1 MDQAG
6 KLLALGVLL
15 GMAQAQTLLTFSQ
28 PGPLVADPGVEVL
41 SYSEDSPV
49 VLVHAG
55 RAGEYRVCL
64 GNECRSFIVPQVRQ
78 VEVRAEVLHPNLV
91 LGDTLR
97 LTLRN
102 RGNTPLSL
110 TVRPE
115 GAVRFASQALTLEVG
130 EERTLDLG
138 LEGYGS
144 FLVWVEGD
152 ARSFLALRRPYP
164 DGRPDPYSLS
174 ARFRLSPKG
183 PQFALQGPLSQ
194 LAQVR
199 LGLSREGASF
209 GLDLSPEWL
218 RLSLGYEGG
227 SFGVQGPQSG
237 AYAQVGTE
245 IPTEWGSAGFAVRYD
260 AQGWSFSGSATQG
273 EERVEASARLG
284 ATPTLDLRYIGQGIG
299 LEGGWREGFY
309 LGASYGGA
317 SLRVGSS
324 GVEARLGT
332 PVGDFTLTLG
342 QSWRGAWYG
351 PGAWVEVEGRD
362 SFRVSGGLMRS
373 LGEGVLALGVGY
385 GPDWR
390 VRLSYSGKGFTAYTG
405 SQGTG
410 LSLSGEEK
418 GVGWGLGL
426 TLTPTFQ
433 GQVNLEW
440 RVPVPEE
447 VTLALGGYPG
457 VRPVEGGVT
466 LEGEPLAGARV
477 VYGEVAAT
485 TDSTGR
491 YRIYLPEGAVARV
504 IPPEGV
510 LALEGSAQGGEVDL
524 KKASALL
531 PDCRGE
537 VVVNGK
543 LYPCGRLVVPPGRYT
558 LTLKQT
564 SLVVEVAPGEERVV
578 EFPPPPPPPP
588 LEEAETPLFLEIPGP
603 LPSGGE
609 VELLATGEKVET
621 PWGTFAVENGR
632 ARISIPPGVSGQ
644 FTFRILGG
652 GRSKEYSV
660 EVR

>member
-1 MDQAG
+1 MDQTG
-6 KLLALGVLL
+6 RLLALGVLL
-15 GMAQAQTLLTFSQ
+15 GVAQAQTLLIFPQ

-49 VLVHAG
+49 VLVHAE

-64 GNECRSFIVPQVRQ
+64 GSECRSFIVPQVRQ

-115 GAVRFASQALTLEVG
+115 GAVRFAPQALTLEVG

-152 ARSFLALRRPYP
+152 GRGFLALRRPYP

-174 ARFRLSPKG
+174 ARFGLSSKG

-199 LGLSREGASF
+199 LDLSREGASF
-209 GLDLSPEWL
+209 GLDLSPERL

-227 SFGVQGPQSG
+227 V
-237 AYAQVGTE
+237 YAQVGAET
-245 IPTEWGSAGFAVRYD
+245 PTDRGSVGFAVRYD
-260 AQGWSFSGSATQG
+260 ARGWGFGGSATWG
-273 EERVEASARLG
+273 EERVEASVRFG
-284 ATPTLDLRYIGQGIG
+284 AAPALDLRYIGQGIG
-299 LEGGWREGFY
+299 LEGGWGEGFY

-324 GVEARLGT
+324 EVEARLGT
-332 PVGDFTLTLG
+332 PFGDFAFAVG
-342 QSWRGAWYG
+342 QGWRGAWYG
-351 PGAWVEVEGRD
+351 PGAWVEVEGRG

-373 LGEGVLALGVGY
+373 FGEGVLALGVGY

-390 VRLSYSGKGFTAYTG
+390 ARLSYSGRGFTAYTG
-405 SQGTG
+405 TQGTG
-410 LSLSGEEK
+410 LALRGEEN
-418 GVGWGLGL
+418 GVRWGLGL
-426 TLTPTFQ
+426 TLSPTLQ
-433 GQVNLEW
+433 GRVNLEW
-440 RVPVPEE
+440 RVPVPEG
-447 VTLALGGYPG
+447 VTLVLGGYPG
-457 VRPVEGGVT
+457 VRPVEGRVT

-477 VYGEVAAT
+477 VYREVAVT
-485 TDSTGR
+485 TDSAGR

-510 LALEGSAQGGEVDL
+510 LALEGSAQGGEVNL
-524 KKASALL
+524 KRAGALL
-531 PDCRGE
+531 LDCRGE

-543 LYPCGRLVVPPGRYT
+543 LYPCGRLVVAPGRYT
-558 LTLKQT
+558 LTHKQT
-564 SLVVEVAPGEERVV
+564 SLVVEVATGEERVV

-609 VELLATGEKVET
+609 VELLATGEEVET

-632 ARISIPPGVSGQ
+632 VRISIPSGVSGQ
-644 FTFRILGG
+644 FTLVLRGG

>member
-1 MDQAG
+1 MDKAG

-15 GMAQAQTLLTFSQ
+15 GLAQAQTLLTFSQ

-49 VLVHAG
+49 VLVHAE

-64 GNECRSFIVPQVRQ
+64 GNECRTFTVPQVRQ
-78 VEVRAEVLHPNLV
+78 VEVRADALHPNLV
-91 LGDTLR
+91 LGDTLH

-102 RGNTPLSL
+102 RGNAPLSL

-115 GAVRFASQALTLEVG
+115 GAVRFAPQALRLEVG
-130 EERTLDLG
+130 EEQTLDLK

-144 FLVWVEGD
+144 FRVWVEGD
-152 ARSFLALRRPYP
+152 ARNFLALRRPYP
-164 DGRPDPYSLS
+164 DGRPDPYTLS
-174 ARFRLSPKG
+174 ARFRLSPQG

-194 LAQVR
+194 SAQVR

-227 SFGVQGPQSG
+227 V
-237 AYAQVGTE
+237 YAQVGAET
-245 IPTEWGSAGFAVRYD
+245 PTEWGSAVFVVRRD
-260 AQGWSFSGSATQG
+260 AQGWGFSGRATRG
-273 EERVEASARLG
+273 EEERVEASVRLG
-284 ATPTLDLRYIGQGIG
+284 ATPTFDLRYIGQGIG
-299 LEGGWREGFY
+299 LEGGWREGLY

-324 GVEARLGT
+324 GVEARVGT
-332 PVGDFTLTLG
+332 PVGDFALALG
-342 QSWRGAWYG
+342 QGWRGAWYG
-351 PGAWVEVEGRD
+351 PGAWVEVEGRGF
-362 SFRVSGGLMRS
+362 FRVSGGVLRS

-390 VRLSYSGKGFTAYTG
+390 IRLSYSGKGFTAYTG

-410 LSLSGEEK
+410 LSLSGEEE

-426 TLTPTFQ
+426 TLSPTLQ
-433 GQVNLEW
+433 GQASLDW

-457 VRPVEGGVT
+457 VRPVEGRVT
-466 LEGEPLAGARV
+466 LEGEPLTGARV
-477 VYGEVAAT
+477 VYGEVVAT

-491 YRIYLPEGAVARV
+491 YRIYLPEGATARV

-510 LALEGSAQGGEVDL
+510 LALEGSTQGGEVDL
-524 KKASALL
+524 KKASALI
-531 PDCRGE
+531 PACQGE

-543 LYPCGRLVVPPGRYT
+543 LYPCGRLVVAPGRYT
-558 LTLKQT
+558 LVHKQT
-564 SLVVEVAPGEERVV
+564 SLEVEVAPGEERVV

-632 ARISIPPGVSGQ
+632 VRISVPSGVSGQ
-644 FTFRILGG
+644 FTFRVLGG

>member
-1 MDQAG
+1 MDQART
-6 KLLALGVLL
+6 LFALAVLL
-15 GMAQAQTLLTFSQ
+15 GIAQAQTLLTFSQ
-28 PGPLVADPGVEVL
+28 PGPLSADPGVEVL

-49 VLVHAG
+49 VLVRAE

-64 GNECRSFIVPQVRQ
+64 GDECRSFTVPQVRQ
-78 VEVRAEVLHPNLV
+78 VEVRAEAHHPNLV

-102 RGNTPLSL
+102 RGNVPLSL

-115 GAVRFASQALTLEVG
+115 GAVRFASRALRLEVG
-130 EERTLDLG
+130 EERTLDLE

-174 ARFRLSPKG
+174 ARFKLSPKG
-183 PQFALQGPLSQ
+183 PQFALQGPLSH
-194 LAQVR
+194 LVQVR

-209 GLDLSPEWL
+209 GLDLSPGWL

-227 SFGVQGPQSG
+227 
-237 AYAQVGTE
+237 AYAQVGAET
-245 IPTEWGSAGFAVRYD
+245 PTDWGLAAFTMRHDV
-260 AQGWSFSGSATQG
+260 QGWSFGGSAAWG
-273 EERVEASARLG
+273 EERVEASAQLG
-284 ATPTLDLRYIGQGIG
+284 ATPTLNFRYMSNEIG
-299 LEGGWREGFY
+299 LEGGWRGGLY
-309 LGASYGGA
+309 LGVSYGRA
-317 SLRVGSS
+317 SLRVGNL
-324 GVEARLGT
+324 GLEARLGT
-332 PVGDFTLTLG
+332 SVGDFGLALG
-342 QSWRGAWYG
+342 QSWRGAWYA

-362 SFRVSGGLMRS
+362 FFRVSGGLLQT
-373 LGEGVLALGVGY
+373 LGRGVLALGVGY

-390 VRLSYSGKGFTAYTG
+390 VRLSYSDGGFTAYTG
-405 SQGTG
+405 SWGTG
-410 LSLSGEEK
+410 LSLSGRKE

-426 TLTPTFQ
+426 ALSPTFWAQ
-433 GQVNLEW
+433 ASLDW
-440 RVPVPEE
+440 RVPVSER
-447 VTLALGGYPG
+447 VTLALGGYSG
-457 VRPVEGGVT
+457 VRPVEGRVT
-466 LEGEPLAGARV
+466 LEGKPLAGARV
-477 VYGEVAAT
+477 VYRDVAAT
-485 TDSTGR
+485 TDSAGH
-491 YRIYLPEGAVARV
+491 YRIYLPEGAAARV

-510 LALEGSAQGGEVDL
+510 LALEGSTQGGEVDL

-537 VVVNGK
+537 VTVNGK
-543 LYPCGRLVVPPGRYT
+543 LYPCGRLVVAPGRHT
-558 LTLKQT
+558 LTYKQT
-564 SLVVEVAPGEERVV
+564 SLVVEVAPGEERMV

-603 LPSGGE
+603 LSGGRE
-609 VELLATGEKVET
+609 VELLATGEEVET
-621 PWGTFAVENGR
+621 PWGTFVVEDGR
-632 ARISIPPGVSGQ
+632 VRISIPPGAKGQ

>member
-28 PGPLVADPGVEVL
+28 PGPLAADPGVEVL

-78 VEVRAEVLHPNLV
+78 VEVRAEVFHPNLV

-115 GAVRFASQALTLEVG
+115 GAVRFAPQALTLEVG

-152 ARSFLALRRPYP
+152 TRSFLALRRPYP
-164 DGRPDPYSLS
+164 DGRPDPYNLS
-174 ARFRLSPKG
+174 ARFSLSPKG
-183 PQFALQGPLSQ
+183 PQFALQGPLSR
-194 LAQVR
+194 LVQVR

-209 GLDLSPEWL
+209 GLDLSPGWL
-218 RLSLGYEGG
+218 GSERLSLGYEGG
-227 SFGVQGPQSG
+227 
-237 AYAQVGTE
+237 AYAQVGAE
-245 IPTEWGSAGFAVRYD
+245 IPTEWGSAGFAARYD
-260 AQGWSFSGSATQG
+260 VQGWGFSGSATRG
-273 EERVEASARLG
+273 EERVEVSARLG
-284 ATPTLDLRYIGQGIG
+284 VTPTLDLRYVGWGIG

-332 PVGDFTLTLG
+332 PFGDFALALG

-362 SFRVSGGLMRS
+362 SFRVSGGLLWA

-390 VRLSYSGKGFTAYTG
+390 VRLSYSSKGFTAYTG
-405 SQGTG
+405 TQGSG

-426 TLTPTFQ
+426 TLSPTLQ

-457 VRPVEGGVT
+457 ARPVEGRVT

-477 VYGEVAAT
+477 VYREVAAT

-504 IPPEGV
+504 IPPERV

-524 KKASALL
+524 KKAGALL

-537 VVVNGK
+537 VAVNGK
-543 LYPCGRLVVPPGRYT
+543 LYPCGRLVVAPGRYT
-558 LTLKQT
+558 LTYKQT

-588 LEEAETPLFLEIPGP
+588 LEEAETPLFLEILGP

-609 VELLATGEKVET
+609 VELLATGEEVET

-632 ARISIPPGVSGQ
+632 VRISVPSGVSGQ
-644 FTFRILGG
+644 FTFLLRGG

-660 EVR
+660 EAR

>member
-15 GMAQAQTLLTFSQ
+15 GVAQAQTLLTFSQ

-64 GNECRSFIVPQVRQ
+64 GNECRSFTVPQVRR
-78 VEVRAEVLHPNLV
+78 VEMRADVLYPNLV
-91 LGDTLR
+91 LGNTLH

-115 GAVRFASQALTLEVG
+115 GAVRFAPQALTLEVG

-152 ARSFLALRRPYP
+152 ARGFLALRRPYP

-174 ARFRLSPKG
+174 ARFRFSPEG
-183 PQFALQGPLSQ
+183 PRFVLQGPLSQ
-194 LAQVR
+194 SVQVR
-199 LGLSREGASF
+199 LGLSREDASF
-209 GLDLSPEWL
+209 GLDLSPERL
-218 RLSLGYEGG
+218 RFSLGYEGG
-227 SFGVQGPQSG
+227 V
-237 AYAQVGTE
+237 YAQVGAE
-245 IPTEWGSAGFAVRYD
+245 IPSEWGSAGLTARYD
-260 AQGWSFSGSATQG
+260 IQGWGLGGSATWG
-273 EERVEASARLG
+273 EERVEASVRFG
-284 ATPTLDLRYIGQGIG
+284 TNPTFALRYAGQGIG

-332 PVGDFTLTLG
+332 PLGDFALAVG
-342 QSWRGAWYG
+342 QGWRGAWYG
-351 PGAWVEVEGRD
+351 PGAWVEVEGRG
-362 SFRVSGGLMRS
+362 SFRVSGGLLWA
-373 LGEGVLALGVGY
+373 LGEGLLALGVGH

-390 VRLSYSGKGFTAYTG
+390 VRLGYSGKGFTAYTG
-405 SQGTG
+405 TQGTG
-410 LSLSGEEK
+410 LSLRGEER

-426 TLTPTFQ
+426 NLSPTLQ
-433 GQVNLEW
+433 GQVSLEW

-447 VTLALGGYPG
+447 ATLALGGYPG
-457 VRPVEGGVT
+457 VRPVEGRVT
-466 LEGEPLAGARV
+466 LEGEPLVGARV
-477 VYGEVAAT
+477 VYREVAAT

-524 KKASALL
+524 KRAGALI
-531 PDCRGE
+531 PNCRGE
-537 VVVNGK
+537 VAVNGK
-543 LYPCGRLVVPPGRYT
+543 RYPCGRLVVVPGRYT
-558 LTLKQT
+558 LTHGQT
-564 SLVVEVAPGEERVV
+564 SLAVEVAPGEERVV

-609 VELLATGEKVET
+609 VELLATGEEVET
-621 PWGTFAVENGR
+621 PWGTFAVKDGR
-632 ARISIPPGVSGQ
+632 VRISVPPGVSGQ
-644 FTFRILGG
+644 FTFLLRGG
-652 GRSKEYSV
+652 GRSKEYRV

>member
-1 MDQAG
+1 
-6 KLLALGVLL
+6 
-15 GMAQAQTLLTFSQ
+15 MAQAQTLLTFSQ
-28 PGPLVADPGVEVL
+28 PGPLAADPGVEVL

-49 VLVHAG
+49 VLVRAE

-64 GNECRSFIVPQVRQ
+64 GNECRSFTVPQVRQ
-78 VEVRAEVLHPNLV
+78 VEVRAEVFHPNLV

-115 GAVRFASQALTLEVG
+115 GAVRFAPRALTLEVG

-152 ARSFLALRRPYP
+152 ARGFLALRRPYP
-164 DGRPDPYSLS
+164 DGRPDPYNLS

-183 PQFALQGPLSQ
+183 PQFALQGPLSR
-194 LAQVR
+194 LVQVR

-209 GLDLSPEWL
+209 GLDLSPERL
-218 RLSLGYEGG
+218 RFSLGYEGG
-227 SFGVQGPQSG
+227 VYALVG
-237 AYAQVGTE
+237 AET
-245 IPTEWGSAGFAVRYD
+245 PTEWGSAGFAARYD
-260 AQGWSFSGSATQG
+260 VQGWGFSGSATWG
-273 EERVEASARLG
+273 EERVEASVRFG
-284 ATPTLDLRYIGQGIG
+284 TTPTFALRYAGQGIG

-332 PVGDFTLTLG
+332 PFGDFALTLG

-373 LGEGVLALGVGY
+373 FGEGVLALGVGY
-385 GPDWR
+385 GPDFR
-390 VRLSYSGKGFTAYTG
+390 VRLSYSGKGFTAYAG

-410 LSLSGEEK
+410 LSLSGEEE
-418 GVGWGLGL
+418 GVAWGLGL
-426 TLTPTFQ
+426 TLTPTLQ

-440 RVPVPEE
+440 RVPVPEG

-457 VRPVEGGVT
+457 VRPVEGRVT

-477 VYGEVAAT
+477 VYREVAAT

-524 KKASALL
+524 KRAGALL

-537 VVVNGK
+537 FAVNGR
-543 LYPCGRLVVPPGRYT
+543 LYPCGRLVVAPGRYT
-558 LTLKQT
+558 LTHGPT

-588 LEEAETPLFLEIPGP
+588 LEEAETPLFLEVPGP
-603 LPSGGE
+603 LPSGEE
-609 VELLATGEKVET
+609 VELLAIGEKVET

-632 ARISIPPGVSGQ
+632 VWISIPPGVSGQ

>member
-15 GMAQAQTLLTFSQ
+15 GVAQAQTLLIFSQ
-28 PGPLVADPGVEVL
+28 PGPLSADPGVEVL

-102 RGNTPLSL
+102 RGNVSLSL

-152 ARSFLALRRPYP
+152 VRSFLALRRPYP
-164 DGRPDPYSLS
+164 DGRPDPYNLS

-183 PQFALQGPLSQ
+183 PQFALQGPLSR
-194 LAQVR
+194 LVQVR

-209 GLDLSPEWL
+209 GLDLSPERL
-218 RLSLGYEGG
+218 RFSLGYEGG
-227 SFGVQGPQSG
+227 V
-237 AYAQVGTE
+237 YAQVGAET
-245 IPTEWGSAGFAVRYD
+245 PTEWGSAGFAARYD
-260 AQGWSFSGSATQG
+260 VQGWGFSGSATWG
-273 EERVEASARLG
+273 EERVEASVRFG
-284 ATPTLDLRYIGQGIG
+284 TTPTFALRYAGQGIG

-309 LGASYGGA
+309 LGASYGGT

-332 PVGDFTLTLG
+332 PFGDFALTLG

-362 SFRVSGGLMRS
+362 SFRVSGGLLWA
-373 LGEGVLALGVGY
+373 LGEGVLTLGVGY

-390 VRLSYSGKGFTAYTG
+390 VRLGYSGKGFTAYAGT
-405 SQGTG
+405 QGTG
-410 LSLSGEEK
+410 LSLRGEKE

-426 TLTPTFQ
+426 TLTPTLQ

-440 RVPVPEE
+440 RVPVPEG
-447 VTLALGGYPG
+447 VTLVLGGYPG
-457 VRPVEGGVT
+457 VRPVEGRVT

-477 VYGEVAAT
+477 VYREVAAT

-510 LALEGSAQGGEVDL
+510 LALEGSARGGEVDL
-524 KKASALL
+524 KKAGALL

-537 VVVNGK
+537 VAVNGK
-543 LYPCGRLVVPPGRYT
+543 LYPCGRLVVAPGRYA
-558 LTLKQT
+558 LTHGQT

-609 VELLATGEKVET
+609 VELLATGEEVET

-632 ARISIPPGVSGQ
+632 VWISIPPGVSGQ

-660 EVR
+660 KVR

>member
-1 MDQAG
+1 MDQAR
-6 KLLALGVLL
+6 KLLALGVLF
-15 GMAQAQTLLTFSQ
+15 GAAQAQTLLIFSQ
-28 PGPLVADPGVEVL
+28 PGPLVADSGVGVL

-49 VLVHAG
+49 VLVHAE

-64 GNECRSFIVPQVRQ
+64 GNECRSFVVPQVRR
-78 VEVRAEVLHPNLV
+78 VEARAEVLHPNLV

-110 TVRPE
+110 KVRPE

-164 DGRPDPYSLS
+164 DGRPDPYNLS
-174 ARFRLSPKG
+174 ARFGLSSKG
-183 PQFALQGPLSQ
+183 PQFALQGPLSR
-194 LAQVR
+194 LTQVR
-199 LGLSREGASF
+199 LVLSQENAGF
-209 GLDLSPEWL
+209 GVDLSPDRL
-218 RLSLGYEGG
+218 RLSFGYEGG
-227 SFGVQGPQSG
+227 VYAHVG
-237 AYAQVGTE
+237 AET
-245 IPTEWGSAGFAVRYD
+245 PTEWGLAALAVRYD
-260 AQGWSFSGSATQG
+260 AQGWGLSGSATW
-273 EERVEASARLG
+273 EEKRVEASARLG

-299 LEGGWREGFY
+299 LEGGWREGLY

-317 SLRVGSS
+317 SLRVGGF
-324 GVEARLGT
+324 GVETRLAT
-332 PVGDFTLTLG
+332 PIGDFALVLG
-342 QSWRGAWYG
+342 QGWRGVWYG

-373 LGEGVLALGVGY
+373 FGEGVLALGVGY

-390 VRLSYSGKGFTAYTG
+390 VKLSYSGKGFTAYTG
-405 SQGTG
+405 TQGTG
-410 LSLSGEEK
+410 FGLRGEEN
-418 GVGWGLGL
+418 GVSWGLRL
-426 TLTPTFQ
+426 TLSPTFQ

-457 VRPVEGGVT
+457 VRPVEGRVT

-477 VYGEVAAT
+477 VYRGVAAT
-485 TDSTGR
+485 TDSAGR

-524 KKASALL
+524 KRASALF

-537 VVVNGK
+537 VVVNGR
-543 LYPCGRLVVPPGRYT
+543 LYPCGRLVVPPGRYA
-558 LTLKQT
+558 LIHGQT

-588 LEEAETPLFLEIPGP
+588 PEEAETPLFLEIPGP
-603 LPSGGE
+603 LPGGGE
-609 VELLATGEKVET
+609 VELLATGEEVET

-632 ARISIPPGVSGQ
+632 VRISIPSGVSGQ
-644 FTFRILGG
+644 FTLVLRGG

>member
-6 KLLALGVLL
+6 KLLALGALL
-15 GMAQAQTLLTFSQ
+15 GIAQAQTLLTFSQ

-49 VLVHAG
+49 VLVHAE

-64 GNECRSFIVPQVRQ
+64 GKECRSFTVPQVRQ
-78 VEVRAEVLHPNLV
+78 VEARAEVFHPNLV
-91 LGDTLR
+91 LGDSLR

-110 TVRPE
+110 TVHPE
-115 GAVRFASQALTLEVG
+115 GAVRFAPQALRLEVG
-130 EERTLDLG
+130 EERTLDLK

-144 FLVWVEGD
+144 FRVWVEGD

-164 DGRPDPYSLS
+164 DGRPDPYTLS
-174 ARFRLSPKG
+174 ARFGVSPKG
-183 PQFALQGPLSQ
+183 PQFTLQGPLSQ

-199 LGLSREGASF
+199 LGLSKEGASF
-209 GLDLSPEWL
+209 GLDLNREWL

-227 SFGVQGPQSG
+227 L
-237 AYAQVGTE
+237 YAQVGAET
-245 IPTEWGSAGFAVRYD
+245 PTEWGSAAFTVRRD
-260 AQGWSFSGSATQG
+260 AQGWGFGGSATRG
-273 EERVEASARLG
+273 EEERVEASARLG
-284 ATPTLDLRYIGQGIG
+284 ATPTFGLRYINQEIG

-324 GVEARLGT
+324 GVETQLGT
-332 PVGDFTLTLG
+332 PVGDFTLALG
-342 QSWRGAWYG
+342 QGWRGTWHS
-351 PGAWVEVEGRD
+351 PGAWLEVEGGS
-362 SFRVSGGLMRS
+362 SFRVSGGILRNF
-373 LGEGVLALGVGY
+373 GEGVLALGVGY

-410 LSLSGEEK
+410 LSLSGEEE
-418 GVGWGLGL
+418 GVGWGLEV
-426 TLTPTFQ
+426 TLSSPPQ
-433 GQVNLEW
+433 GQANLKW
-440 RVPVPEE
+440 RVPIPEG

-457 VRPVEGGVT
+457 VRPVEGRVT
-466 LEGEPLAGARV
+466 LEGKPLAGARLVYKEV
-477 VYGEVAAT
+477 VAT
-485 TDSTGR
+485 TDSTGH
-491 YRIYLPEGAVARV
+491 YWIYLPEGATARV

-510 LALEGSAQGGEVDL
+510 LALEGSTQGGEVNL

-531 PDCRGE
+531 PNCQGE

-543 LYPCGRLVVPPGRYT
+543 LYPCGRLVVAPGRYT
-558 LTLKQT
+558 LVYKQT
-564 SLVVEVAPGEERVV
+564 SLEVEVAPGEERMV

-621 PWGTFAVENGR
+621 PWGTFAVKNGR
-632 ARISIPPGVSGQ
+632 VRVSIPSGVSGQ
-644 FTFRILGG
+644 FAFRVLGG

>member
-1 MDQAG
+1 MDKAG
-6 KLLALGVLL
+6 KLLALGVLVS
-15 GMAQAQTLLTFSQ
+15 MAQAQTLLTFSQ

-49 VLVHAG
+49 VLVRAQ

-64 GNECRSFIVPQVRQ
+64 GNECRSFTVPQERR

-102 RGNTPLSL
+102 RGNASLSL
-110 TVRPE
+110 KVRPE
-115 GAVRFASQALTLEVG
+115 GAVRFAPQALTLEVG
-130 EERTLDLG
+130 EERTLDLE

-164 DGRPDPYSLS
+164 DGRPDPYTLS
-174 ARFRLSPKG
+174 ARFGLSPKG

-209 GLDLSPEWL
+209 GVDLNPDPL
-218 RLSLGYEGG
+218 KLSFGYEG
-227 SFGVQGPQSG
+227 G
-237 AYAQVGTE
+237 AYAQVGAET
-245 IPTEWGSAGFAVRYD
+245 PTEWGSAGFAVRYD
-260 AQGWSFSGSATQG
+260 AQGWGFSGRATRE
-273 EERVEASARLG
+273 EERVEASVRLG
-284 ATPTLDLRYIGQGIG
+284 ATPTLDLRYIARGIG
-299 LEGGWREGFY
+299 VEGGWREGFY

-332 PVGDFTLTLG
+332 PVGNFILALG

-362 SFRVSGGLMRS
+362 SFRVSGGLTQS
-373 LGEGVLALGVGY
+373 LGEGVLVLGVGY

-390 VRLSYSGKGFTAYTG
+390 VRLSYSGRGFAAYTG

-418 GVGWGLGL
+418 GVGWGIGL
-426 TLTPTFQ
+426 TLSPTLQ
-433 GQVNLEW
+433 GQANLEW

-457 VRPVEGGVT
+457 VRPVEGRVT

-477 VYGEVAAT
+477 VYREVAAS

-491 YRIYLPEGAVARV
+491 YRVYLPEGAVARV

-510 LALEGSAQGGEVDL
+510 LALEGSTQGGEVDL
-524 KKASALL
+524 KRAGALL
-531 PDCRGE
+531 PVCRGE

-543 LYPCGRLVVPPGRYT
+543 LYPCGRLLVAPGRYT
-558 LTLKQT
+558 LIHEQT

-609 VELLATGEKVET
+609 VELLATGEEVET
-621 PWGTFAVENGR
+621 PWGTFAVENGQV
-632 ARISIPPGVSGQ
+632 RISIPSGVNGQ
-644 FTFRILGG
+644 FTLILRGG

>member
-6 KLLALGVLL
+6 KLFALGVLF
-15 GMAQAQTLLTFSQ
+15 GAVQAQTLLIFFQ

-49 VLVHAG
+49 VLVHAE

-64 GNECRSFIVPQVRQ
+64 GNECRSFVVPQVRR
-78 VEVRAEVLHPNLV
+78 VEARAEVLHPNLV

-110 TVRPE
+110 RVRPE

-152 ARSFLALRRPYP
+152 ARGFLALRRPYP
-164 DGRPDPYSLS
+164 DGRPDPYNLS
-174 ARFRLSPKG
+174 ARFGLSSKG
-183 PQFALQGPLSQ
+183 PQFALQGPLSR
-194 LAQVR
+194 LTQVR
-199 LGLSREGASF
+199 LGLSQDGVGF
-209 GLDLSPEWL
+209 GLDLGPERL
-218 RLSLGYEGG
+218 RFSLGYEGG
-227 SFGVQGPQSG
+227 IYV
-237 AYAQVGTE
+237 QVGTE
-245 IPTEWGSAGFAVRYD
+245 TPTEWGLAGFAVGYD
-260 AQGWSFSGSATQG
+260 AQGWGLSGSATWG
-273 EERVEASARLG
+273 EKRVEASVRLG

-299 LEGGWREGFY
+299 LEGGWREGLY

-317 SLRVGSS
+317 SLRLGSF

-332 PVGDFTLTLG
+332 PVGDFVLALSQG
-342 QSWRGAWYG
+342 WRGAWYG
-351 PGAWVEVEGRD
+351 LGAWVEVEGRD

-405 SQGTG
+405 TQGTG
-410 LSLSGEEK
+410 LALRGEEN

-426 TLTPTFQ
+426 TLSPTLR

-457 VRPVEGGVT
+457 VRPVEGRVT

-477 VYGEVAAT
+477 IYREVVAT

-543 LYPCGRLVVPPGRYT
+543 LYPCGRLVVAPGRYA
-558 LTLKQT
+558 LTYGQT

-578 EFPPPPPPPP
+578 EFPSPPPPPP
-588 LEEAETPLFLEIPGP
+588 LEEAKTPLFLEIPGP

-609 VELLATGEKVET
+609 VELLATGEEVET

-632 ARISIPPGVSGQ
+632 VRISIPSGVSGQ
-644 FTFRILGG
+644 FTLVLRGG